1 MSETNKNDDLWKL
14 SQNVPLLK
22 EQMEDWQERNIQIY
36 RADGGA
42 GWNSELVRL
51 YFVSNGAEA

>member
-14 SQNVPLLK
+14 SQDVPLLK

-42 GWNSELVRL
+42 GWNLELVRL
-51 YFVSNGAEA
+51 YTC